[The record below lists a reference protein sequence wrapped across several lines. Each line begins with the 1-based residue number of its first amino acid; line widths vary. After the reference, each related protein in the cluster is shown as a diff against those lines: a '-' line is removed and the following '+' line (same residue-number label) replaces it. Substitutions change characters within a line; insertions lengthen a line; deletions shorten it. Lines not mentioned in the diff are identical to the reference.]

1 MARRRKVFAVGAVAA
16 AAGLLAFTLDDYAR
30 GAAFVIQAADMQGPA
45 RSVAEWTADDVAEFD
60 AEIPW
65 RDGTLRGRVYRPAS
79 NGDPEAPERLSG
91 PPTLVIPGIH
101 ADGID
106 ESRLVQFA
114 RDVAS
119 MGRIAVAVE
128 LPDLKQ
134 YSITTRSTDMIED
147 SAVWLSANSGFAPDG
162 RIGLMGISFAGG
174 LSIVAASRAPV
185 SPHTAFVMSFGG
197 HGDLPRTL
205 QYLCTGE
212 VPGGGKFPPHDY
224 GVAIILLG
232 VTDRVVPAAQVEPLR
247 ESIRAFL
254 HASHV
259 DLRDKEKG
267 AIEFARAR
275 TLAESLPEPART
287 LMDYVND
294 RDVAALGPILLPHVT
309 EMGRDDALSP
319 ARWTPD
325 FPVYL
330 LHGTDDNVIPAAES
344 ALLAETYRSR
354 GVDVTHLATPL
365 ITHAEVDRSAAARAV
380 WDLVRFWGRL
390 LDER

>member
-1 MARRRKVFAVGAVAA
+1 MARPRKIFALGVAA
-16 AAGLLAFTLDDYAR
+16 GVAGLLAFALEDYAR
-30 GAAFVIQAADMQGPA
+30 GAVFVIQAADMNGPA
-45 RSVAEWTADDVAEFD
+45 RSVAEWTSDTVLEFD
-60 AEIPW
+60 TEIPW
-65 RDGTLRGRVYRPAS
+65 RGGSLRGRVYRPAS
-79 NGDPEAPERLSG
+79 DGRPEAPADLDE

-101 ADGID
+101 AEGID
-106 ESRLVQFA
+106 ESRLAQFA

-134 YSITTRSTDMIED
+134 YTITPRSTDMIED
-147 SAVWLSANSGFAPDG
+147 AASWLSAKSGFAEDG

-174 LSIVAASRAPV
+174 LAIVAAARGSV

-212 VPGGGKFPPHDY
+212 IPGGGSLPPHDY

-232 VTDRVVPAAQVEPLR
+232 VTERVVPADQVRPLR
-247 ESIRAFL
+247 EAILAFL

-259 DLRDKEKG
+259 DLRDKAKG
-267 AIEFARAR
+267 AVEFAHARAL
-275 TLAESLPEPART
+275 TESLPEPART

-319 ARWTPD
+319 ARWTPA

-330 LHGTDDNVIPAAES
+330 LHGTEDNVIPAAES
-344 ALLAETYRSR
+344 ERLAETYRTR
-354 GVDVTHLATPL
+354 GVDVTQLATPL

-390 LDER
+390 LDEE

>member
-1 MARRRKVFAVGAVAA
+1 MARRRRVFAFGAVA
-16 AAGLLAFTLDDYAR
+16 AAGLLAFALEDYAR
-30 GAAFVIQAADMQGPA
+30 GAVFVIQAAGMQGAA
-45 RSVAEWTADDVAEFD
+45 RSVAEWSADEAVEFD

-65 RDGTLRGRVYRPAS
+65 RGGRLRARVFRPSADGK
-79 NGDPEAPERLSG
+79 PESPSELDG

-147 SAVWLSANSGFAPDG
+147 AAVWLSSTSGFAPDG

-174 LSIVAASRAPV
+174 LSIVAAARASV

-212 VPGGGKFPPHDY
+212 IPGGGTRPPHDY

-232 VTDRVVPAAQVEPLR
+232 VTDRVVPADQAQPLR
-247 ESIRAFL
+247 EAIRAFL

-259 DLRDKEKG
+259 DLRDKQQG
-267 AIEFARAR
+267 AIEFSRAR

-287 LMDYVND
+287 LMDDVND

-319 ARWTPD
+319 ARSTPA

-330 LHGTDDNVIPAAES
+330 LHGTDDNVIPAVES
-344 ALLAETYRSR
+344 TLLAETYRSR
-354 GVDVTHLATPL
+354 GVDVTQLTTPL
-365 ITHAEVDRSAAARAV
+365 ITHAEVDRAAAARAV
-380 WDLVRFWGRL
+380 WDLVRFWGNL
-390 LDER
+390 LDEH